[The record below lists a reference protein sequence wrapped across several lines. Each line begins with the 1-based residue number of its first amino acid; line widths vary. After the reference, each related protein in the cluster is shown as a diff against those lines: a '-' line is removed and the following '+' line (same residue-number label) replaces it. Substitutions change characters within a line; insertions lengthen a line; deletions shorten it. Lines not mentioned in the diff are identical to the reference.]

1 VPSFIDPAFRFKQCR
16 YELIEVVATKFHDA
30 PMVRGRIAAGS
41 VIRVFDG
48 ASHVGFL
55 GPGLIFSTKLS
66 LHAH

>member
-16 YELIEVVATKFHDA
+16 YEFIEVVATKFHSA
-30 PMVRGRIAAGS
+30 PMMRRRIAAGS

-55 GPGLIFSTKLS
+55 GPGSNFQTNIS
-66 LHAH
+66 LHDH